1 MEILRSFVALLA
13 GFAAMELLIAGVR
26 AVVARKG
33 GAGTG
38 SAVRVAVNMVCS
50 FVAAA
55 AGGYVTAWLAVTRP
69 LHTVLVLAVV
79 VLVFGAITTVQA
91 RGTRPAWQPVVLMV
105 VCALGVMAGGL
116 LRLRVAGPL

>member
-1 MEILRSFVALLA
+1 MEIMRLFLALLA
-13 GFAAMELLIAGVR
+13 GFAAMELLIAGVT
-26 AVVARKG
+26 AVIARRG
-33 GAGTG
+33 GAGAG
-38 SAVRVAVNMVCS
+38 SAGMVAVNMACS

-79 VLVFGAITTVQA
+79 VLVLGAITTVQA
-91 RGTRPAWQPVVLMV
+91 RGTRPAWQPVALMV

-116 LRLRVAGPL
+116 LRLRVAGLL